1 MEQNDSSGMNP
12 SEEFGESFFFG
23 WLVILI
29 PVYIGETPEET
40 FVTKFFCHLKIGFT
54 VFSLRRP
61 IVFGHIL
68 SGYVFIGSFYI
79 VQFFLE
85 IFYRRNTGHVG
96 VMPGMVSHGVS
107 FFRYPFDQFRFGVNV
122 GSYNEKSGF
131 YLMLF
136 QCIKDSRSISVFVTG
151 IKSKIQNFFGRI
163 LCIISIHRCK
173 FLDRSISN
181 RSFAFFLKT

>member
-1 MEQNDSSGMNP
+1 MNP

-40 FVTKFFCHLKIGFT
+40 FVTKFFCHLKISFT

-79 VQFFLE
+79 FQFFLE
-85 IFYRRNTGHVG
+85 IFYRRNMGHVG

-107 FFRYPFDQFRFGVNV
+107 FFYYLSDQFRFRVNV
-122 GSYNEKSGF
+122 GSDNKKSGF
-131 YLMLF
+131 YLMFF
-136 QCIKDSRSISVFVTG
+136 QCIKDGRCISVFVTG
-151 IKSKIQNFFGRI
+151 IKSKIQNFFRRI
-163 LCIISIHRCK
+163 LCVISIHRCK

>member
-40 FVTKFFCHLKIGFT
+40 FVTKFFCHLKISFT

-85 IFYRRNTGHVG
+85 IFYRRN
-96 VMPGMVSHGVS
+96 MDM
-107 FFRYPFDQFRFGVNV
+107 
-122 GSYNEKSGF
+122 SG
-131 YLMLF
+131 
-136 QCIKDSRSISVFVTG
+136 
-151 IKSKIQNFFGRI
+151 
-163 LCIISIHRCK
+163 
-173 FLDRSISN
+173 
-181 RSFAFFLKT
+181 